1 MNNSDS
7 AFIKKENDLPSIKFL
22 EWPID
27 ADDDEQFRA
36 GYPYTPDEEKEIN
49 EEIWYDVSSIENALP
64 SIISKNNEFN
74 TNIQGDIQSTSPS
87 SSQKVRI
94 ELKPSKVLNYDQR
107 FTELTKEKD
116 DCNNHDQDKYHQ
128 IRAGVVTLITGSVAS
143 SGLACAKRFAQQGA
157 CVIICDLPSSK
168 SNEIVVKWSSIFP
181 SSSNSEVNEP
191 EEKFIETF

>member
-7 AFIKKENDLPSIKFL
+7 TFIKKENDLSSIKFF

-36 GYPYTPDEEKEIN
+36 GYPYTPDEEKEIDGETFYTPDEEKEIN

-87 SSQKVRI
+87 SSQKKEI
-94 ELKPSKVLNYDQR
+94 MDIDAKPCKVQNYDQR
-107 FTELTKEKD
+107 FTELAKEKG
-116 DCNNHDQDKYHQ
+116 DCNNHDQNKYHQ
-128 IRAGVVTLITGSVAS
+128 IQADIGTNTKFDNI
-143 SGLACAKRFAQQGA
+143 
-157 CVIICDLPSSK
+157 
-168 SNEIVVKWSSIFP
+168 SN
-181 SSSNSEVNEP
+181 
-191 EEKFIETF
+191 